1 MSMPD
6 EPYYPLR
13 FQKSR
18 KFRQA
23 RPHGFAGCAPLGA
36 RREACCGNALRLP
49 ENRRFVFFLLIITG
63 DCHLLIA
70 DNVVLPAFCA
80 KTYRLR
86 STIDV
91 QNGISKV
98 SVGLSLAL
106 LISREDLAATV
117 KYFMGILTEVSTSVR
132 CSFGDSHMMKRL
144 LRQPGNGQGFG
155 WVHGDN
161 FGPAIWVYF
170 RSNSAKWT

>member
-6 EPYYPLR
+6 EPHYPLR

-23 RPHGFAGCAPLGA
+23 RPHGFAGGAPLGA
-36 RREACCGNALRLP
+36 RREACFSNARRLP
-49 ENRRFVFFLLIITG
+49 ENRRFVFFFLLIITG

-98 SVGLSLAL
+98 SVELSLVL
-106 LISREDLAATV
+106 LINREALADTA
-117 KYFMGILTEVSTSVR
+117 KYFMRILTEVSTSVR
-132 CSFGDSHMMKRL
+132 CSFGDH
-144 LRQPGNGQGFG
+144 
-155 WVHGDN
+155 
-161 FGPAIWVYF
+161 
-170 RSNSAKWT
+170 T

>member
-1 MSMPD
+1 MSPITHSVFKRAAENLDKRVHMDSPAMVHSGRD
-6 EPYYPLR
+6 VKR
-13 FQKSR
+13 AF
-18 KFRQA
+18 
-23 RPHGFAGCAPLGA
+23 
-36 RREACCGNALRLP
+36 GNALRLP

-91 QNGISKV
+91 QNGVSKV
-98 SVGLSLAL
+98 SVGPSLAL
-106 LISREDLAATV
+106 LISREALAATV

-132 CSFGDSHMMKRL
+132 CSFGDH
-144 LRQPGNGQGFG
+144 
-155 WVHGDN
+155 
-161 FGPAIWVYF
+161 
-170 RSNSAKWT
+170 T

>member
-6 EPYYPLR
+6 EPHYPLR

-23 RPHGFAGCAPLGA
+23 RPHGFAGGAPLGA
-36 RREACCGNALRLP
+36 RREACFGNALCLP

-106 LISREDLAATV
+106 LISREALAATV

-132 CSFGDSHMMKRL
+132 CSFGDH
-144 LRQPGNGQGFG
+144 
-155 WVHGDN
+155 
-161 FGPAIWVYF
+161 
-170 RSNSAKWT
+170 T

>member
-6 EPYYPLR
+6 EPHYPLR

-23 RPHGFAGCAPLGA
+23 RPHGFAGGAPLGA
-36 RREACCGNALRLP
+36 RREACFGNALRLP
-49 ENRRFVFFLLIITG
+49 ENRRFVFFFFLLIITG

-98 SVGLSLAL
+98 SVELSLAL
-106 LISREDLAATV
+106 LINREALVDTA

-132 CSFGDSHMMKRL
+132 CSFGH
-144 LRQPGNGQGFG
+144 
-155 WVHGDN
+155 H
-161 FGPAIWVYF
+161 
-170 RSNSAKWT
+170 T

>member
-1 MSMPD
+1 MSPITLSVFKRA
-6 EPYYPLR
+6 EN
-13 FQKSR
+13 
-18 KFRQA
+18 FRQA
-23 RPHGFAGCAPLGA
+23 RPHGFAGGAPLGA
-36 RREACCGNALRLP
+36 RREACFGNALRLP
-49 ENRRFVFFLLIITG
+49 ENRRFVFLLIITG

-98 SVGLSLAL
+98 SVELSLAL
-106 LISREDLAATV
+106 LINREALADTA

-132 CSFGDSHMMKRL
+132 CSFGH
-144 LRQPGNGQGFG
+144 
-155 WVHGDN
+155 H
-161 FGPAIWVYF
+161 
-170 RSNSAKWT
+170 T

>member
-1 MSMPD
+1 M
-6 EPYYPLR
+6 
-13 FQKSR
+13 F
-18 KFRQA
+18 F
-23 RPHGFAGCAPLGA
+23 F
-36 RREACCGNALRLP
+36 
-49 ENRRFVFFLLIITG
+49 FFLLIITG

-98 SVGLSLAL
+98 SIE
-106 LISREDLAATV
+106 ISVAILTNREALAATA

-132 CSFGDSHMMKRL
+132 CSFGDHTS
-144 LRQPGNGQGFG
+144 
-155 WVHGDN
+155 
-161 FGPAIWVYF
+161 
-170 RSNSAKWT
+170 

>member
-6 EPYYPLR
+6 EPHYPLR
-13 FQKSR
+13 FQKNR

-23 RPHGFAGCAPLGA
+23 RPHGFASGAPLGA
-36 RREACCGNALRLP
+36 RHEACFGNALRLP

-80 KTYRLR
+80 KAYRLR
-86 STIDV
+86 STIDI
-91 QNGISKV
+91 QNGVSKV

-106 LISREDLAATV
+106 LISREALAATV
-117 KYFMGILTEVSTSVR
+117 KYFMEI
-132 CSFGDSHMMKRL
+132 
-144 LRQPGNGQGFG
+144 
-155 WVHGDN
+155 
-161 FGPAIWVYF
+161 
-170 RSNSAKWT
+170 